1 MIAVIFGNTPS
12 YQFEK
17 GVLEMD
23 NVLQRI
29 NELLF
34 PAEKETAPPL
44 PTVEEELALLRLR
57 IEAAESRFNTATG
70 EGEIDAAVYDLNALE
85 TRYNLLVR
93 RVKSGEE

>member
-1 MIAVIFGNTPS
+1 
-12 YQFEK
+12 
-17 GVLEMD
+17 MD
-23 NVLQRI
+23 KVLQRI

-34 PAEKETAPPL
+34 PTEKEADLPL
-44 PTVEEELALLRLR
+44 PTVEEELALLKLR

-93 RVKSGEE
+93 KVREGEE